1 MREIIGKAQ
10 SKGAER
16 CEVFY
21 LNSLNTEVEYEA
33 SKLKNV
39 SNTEETGYALR
50 LVKDGRL
57 GFATTTNA
65 DGIDRLVDDALATA
79 ACGDAVEYGFSG
91 PADVPGITT
100 VDPAVS
106 DLSLEEMMKRSE
118 DAIAKVLDYE
128 SEINVSSGTARRV
141 QTVEVATSDG
151 FEGRQDR
158 TLYQFY
164 VDGLLIE
171 GDNMLNC
178 GAYYGGSAM
187 DARGNALV
195 EKAIDDFRN
204 GRKNVGVKSGP
215 TTVVLT
221 PRAVSD
227 VFMTLNY
234 GLNASMVERRISPLT
249 GKIGETV
256 FDERISL
263 CDDGLLDAGYSS
275 GQFDDEGVPMQRTTL
290 VENGVLRGFLT
301 DLRTAQKLDM
311 PLTGNGL
318 KLKRLV
324 QTKELGT
331 MPSPEITNWTLAGGD
346 TPYAELLAGVSKGVI
361 VDSIMG
367 IMMGNLVAGDFSGN
381 VDLGFRVEGGK
392 ITGRVKDTM
401 IAGNVYKLFK
411 DNLIALSSEVRR
423 TGLMGFIG
431 SHEYPYVVLRDVSI
445 SSKS

>member
-1 MREIIGKAQ
+1 MREIIRKAMA
-10 SKGAER
+10 SGAER

-50 LVKDGRL
+50 LTKDGSL
-57 GFATTTNA
+57 GFATTTKA
-65 DGIDRLVDDALATA
+65 DGMDRLVDDALATA
-79 ACGDAVEYGFSG
+79 ACGDPIEYEFAGQSG
-91 PADVPGITT
+91 LPDLAT

-106 DLSLEEMMKRSE
+106 ELSLEDMMKRSE
-118 DAIAKVLDYE
+118 DAIGRVLDYE
-128 SEINVSSGTARRV
+128 SEVNAGSGTVRRL
-141 QTVEVATSDG
+141 QTVEVATSEG
-151 FEGRQDR
+151 FEGKQER

-164 VDGLLIE
+164 IEGLLIE

-187 DARGNALV
+187 DESGDGLV
-195 EKAIDDFRN
+195 EKAIGDFRH
-204 GRKNVGVKSGP
+204 GRKNVEMRSGP
-215 TTVVLT
+215 TTVILT

-227 VFMTLNY
+227 VFLTLNY

-249 GKIGETV
+249 GKIGETI
-256 FDERISL
+256 FDERISV
-263 CDDGLLDAGYSS
+263 CDDGLLSAGYSS
-275 GQFDDEGVPMQRTTL
+275 GLFDDEGVPMQRTTL
-290 VENGVLRGFLT
+290 IENGVLVSFIT
-301 DLRTAQKLDM
+301 DLRTAHKLDL

-331 MPSPEITNWTLAGGD
+331 MPSPEITNWTMHGGD
-346 TPYAELLAGVSKGVI
+346 TPYAELLAGVSEGVI

-381 VDLGFRVEGGK
+381 VDLGFKVEGGE

-401 IAGNVYKLFK
+401 IAGNVYRLFK
-411 DNLIALSSEVRR
+411 DNLVALSSEVTR

>member
-1 MREIIGKAQ
+1 MREIIEKAQ
-10 SKGAER
+10 AKGAER

-57 GFATTTNA
+57 GFATTTKSG
-65 DGIDRLVDDALATA
+65 GIDRLVEDAFATA
-79 ACGDAVEYGFSG
+79 TCGDKVDYSFAGLS
-91 PADVPGITT
+91 DVREVPV
-100 VDPAVS
+100 VDPAIT
-106 DLSLEEMMKRSE
+106 DLSLEDMMTRSE

-128 SEINVSSGTARRV
+128 SEINASSGTIRRS
-141 QTVEVATSDG
+141 QTVEVATSEG
-151 FEGRQDR
+151 FEGTQER

-164 VDGLLIE
+164 VYGLLIE
-171 GDNMLNC
+171 GDNMLEC
-178 GAYYGGSAM
+178 GAYYGGTAL
-187 DARGNALV
+187 DAGGDGLV
-195 EKAIDDFRN
+195 NKAIEDFTY
-204 GRKNVGVKSGP
+204 GRTNVDVSSGP
-215 TTVVLT
+215 TTVILT

-234 GLNASMVERRISPLT
+234 GLNGSIVERKMSPVA
-249 GKIGETV
+249 GRVGETI
-256 FDERISL
+256 FDERVSL
-263 CDDGLLDAGYSS
+263 YDDGLLSAGYSS
-275 GQFDDEGVPMQRTTL
+275 ALFDDEGVPMQRTPL
-290 VENGVLRGFLT
+290 VEDGVLRGFIT

-331 MPSPEITNWTLAGGD
+331 MPSPEITNWTMAGGEK
-346 TPYAELLAGVSKGVI
+346 PYAELLSEIGSGVI

-381 VDLGFRVEGGK
+381 VELGFKVDGGK
-392 ITGRVKDTM
+392 ILGRVKDTM
-401 IAGNVYKLFK
+401 IAGNVYTLFK
-411 DNLIALSSEVRR
+411 DNLVALSKEVVR

-431 SHEYPYVVLRDVSI
+431 SHEYPYIVLRDVSI
-445 SSKS
+445 SSKG

>member
-1 MREIIGKAQ
+1 MREIIKKAQ
-10 SKGAER
+10 AKGAGR

-57 GFATTTNA
+57 GFATTTKA
-65 DGIDRLVDDALATA
+65 GAVDRLVDDALATA
-79 ACGDAVEYGFSG
+79 SCGEKIGYNFAGLS
-91 PADVPGITT
+91 DVREVPV
-100 VDPAVS
+100 VDPAIT
-106 DLSLEEMMKRSE
+106 DLSLENMMTRSE
-118 DAIAKVLDYE
+118 DAIAKLRDYE
-128 SEINVSSGTARRV
+128 DEINASSGTTRRS
-141 QTVEVATSDG
+141 QTVEVATSEG
-151 FEGRQDR
+151 FEGTQER

-164 VDGLLIE
+164 IYGLLIE

-178 GAYYGGSAM
+178 GASYSGTALDAGG
-187 DARGNALV
+187 DGLV
-195 EKAIDDFRN
+195 TTAIEDFKN
-204 GRKNVGVKSGP
+204 GRTNVDVATGP
-215 TTVVLT
+215 TTVILT

-227 VFMTLNY
+227 VFLTLNY
-234 GLNASMVERRISPLT
+234 GLNASIVERKMSPVAD
-249 GKIGETV
+249 KVGETI

-263 CDDGLLDAGYSS
+263 YDDGLLAAGYGSCL
-275 GQFDDEGVPMQRTTL
+275 FDDEGVPMQTTPL
-290 VENGVLRGFLT
+290 VEGGALKNFIT
-301 DLRTAQKLDM
+301 DLRTAAKLDL

-331 MPSPEITNWTLAGGD
+331 MPAPEITNWTMQGGD
-346 TPYAELLAGVSKGVI
+346 KPYAELLSEVGSGVI

-381 VDLGFRVEGGK
+381 VELGFKVEDGK
-392 ITGRVKDTM
+392 ILGRVKDTM

-411 DNLIALSSEVRR
+411 DNLVALSKEVVR

-431 SHEYPYVVLRDVSI
+431 SHEYPYVVLSDVAI
-445 SSKS
+445 SSKG

>member
-1 MREIIGKAQ
+1 MREIIEKAQ
-10 SKGAER
+10 AKGAGQ

-50 LVKDGRL
+50 LVKEGRL
-57 GFATTTNA
+57 GFATTTKA
-65 DGIDRLVDDALATA
+65 DGIDRLVDDAIATS
-79 ACGDAVEYGFSG
+79 ACGDEVGYGFAPLS
-91 PADVPGITT
+91 DVREVPTI
-100 VDPAVS
+100 DPAITA
-106 DLSLEEMMKRSE
+106 LSLEDMMKRSE

-128 SEINVSSGTARRV
+128 GEINASSGTNRKQ
-141 QTVEVATSDG
+141 QTVGVCTSEG
-151 FEGRQDR
+151 FEGTQER

-164 VDGLLIE
+164 VYGLLVE

-178 GAYYGGSAM
+178 GASYAGTAM
-187 DARGNALV
+187 DGGGDEL
-195 EKAIDDFRN
+195 IDRTIEDFRN
-204 GRKNVGVKSGP
+204 GRTNVSVSTGP
-215 TTVVLT
+215 TTVILT

-227 VFMTLNY
+227 VFLTLNY
-234 GLNASMVERRISPLT
+234 GLNGSMVDRKVSPLT
-249 GKIGETV
+249 GRIGETI

-263 CDDGLLDAGYSS
+263 CDDGHMSTGYSS
-275 GQFDDEGVPMQRTTL
+275 ALFDDEGVPMQRTQL
-290 VENGVLRGFLT
+290 IDGGVLKSFIT
-301 DLRTAQKLDM
+301 DLRTAAKLDM

-324 QTKELGT
+324 QTKELGQ
-331 MPSPEITNWTLAGGD
+331 MPSPEITNWSMAGGD
-346 TPYAELLAGVSKGVI
+346 KPYAELLSEVGDGVI

-381 VDLGFRVEGGK
+381 VDLGFKVEGGK
-392 ITGRVKDTM
+392 IVGRVKDTM
-401 IAGNVYKLFK
+401 ISGNVYSLFK
-411 DNLIALSSEVRR
+411 DNLVALSKEVVR

-431 SHEYPYVVLRDVSI
+431 SHDYPYVVLSDVAI

>member
-1 MREIIGKAQ
+1 MREIIRKAQ
-10 SKGAER
+10 GKGAER

-57 GFATTTNA
+57 GFATSTKA

-79 ACGDAVEYGFSG
+79 TCGDKVGYSFAGLS
-91 PADVPGITT
+91 DVREVPVI
-100 VDPAVS
+100 DPAVTE
-106 DLSLEEMMKRSE
+106 LSLEDMMKRSD

-128 SEINVSSGTARRV
+128 SEINAGSGTIRKV
-141 QTVEVATSDG
+141 QTVEVATSEG
-151 FEGRQDR
+151 FEGTQER

-164 VDGLLIE
+164 ISGLLVE
-171 GDNMLNC
+171 GDNMLDC
-178 GAYYGGSAM
+178 GASYAGT
-187 DARGNALV
+187 ALDGDGDRLV
-195 EKAIDDFRN
+195 DKTIDDFKH
-204 GRKNVGVKSGP
+204 GRTNVSVSTGP
-215 TTVVLT
+215 TTVILT

-227 VFMTLNY
+227 VFLTLNY
-234 GLNASMVERRISPLT
+234 GLNGAMVERKISPLV
-249 GKIGETV
+249 GKIGETI
-256 FDERISL
+256 FDERISI
-263 CDDGLLDAGYSS
+263 CDDGHLRAGYSS
-275 GQFDDEGVPMQRTTL
+275 ALFDDEGVPMQRTL
-290 VENGVLRGFLT
+290 MIEDGVLKSFIT
-301 DLRTAQKLDM
+301 DLRTAAKLDM

-331 MPSPEITNWTLAGGD
+331 MPSPEITNWTMSGGD
-346 TPYAELLAGVSKGVI
+346 RPYAELLSEIDSGVI

-367 IMMGNLVAGDFSGN
+367 IMMGNLIAGDFSGN
-381 VDLGFRVEGGK
+381 VEFGLKVEGGK

-401 IAGNVYKLFK
+401 ISGNVYKLFK
-411 DNLIALSSEVRR
+411 DNLVALSSEVIR

-431 SHEYPYVVLRDVSI
+431 SHEYPYVVLRDVAI
-445 SSKS
+445 SSKG